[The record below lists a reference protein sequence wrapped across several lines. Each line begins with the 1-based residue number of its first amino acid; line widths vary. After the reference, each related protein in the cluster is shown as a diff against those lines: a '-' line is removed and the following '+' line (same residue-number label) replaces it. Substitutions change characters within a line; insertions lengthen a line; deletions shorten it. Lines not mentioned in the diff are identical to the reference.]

1 MSGAKFL
8 ANENVPGDAVQA
20 ARQEGIDLAW
30 VKEIA
35 AGADDDTVL
44 AMSVAENRV
53 LVTFDKDFGEIA
65 FRQGRD
71 ATCGIILLRP
81 RLHSATFLA
90 RFLMSVLSQQIDWTN
105 HFAVAQES
113 SIRVIPLP

>member
-8 ANENVPGDAVQA
+8 ANKNVPGDAVQA
-20 ARQEGIDLAW
+20 ARQEDIDLAW

-44 AMSVAENRV
+44 VMSVAENRV
-53 LVTFDKDFGEIA
+53 LVTFDKDFGEMA

-71 ATCGIILLRP
+71 ATCGIILLR
-81 RLHSATFLA
+81 T
-90 RFLMSVLSQQIDWTN
+90 
-105 HFAVAQES
+105 
-113 SIRVIPLP
+113 